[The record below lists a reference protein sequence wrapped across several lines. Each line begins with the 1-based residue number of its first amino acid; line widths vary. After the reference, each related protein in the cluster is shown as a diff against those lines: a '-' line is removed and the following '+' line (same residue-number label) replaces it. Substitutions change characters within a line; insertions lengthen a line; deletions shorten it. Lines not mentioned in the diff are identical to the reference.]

1 MAEKAFNTMARLNFG
16 AWALAGIAVIAVSG
30 CGDIRV
36 GPAGRTQQAAT
47 AQQPCDR
54 DMSGARTVYVCL
66 GDTLSG
72 LARLKNVTVANLM
85 KANGLSDD
93 QIQAGSTLVLPDEYV
108 HVVQPGETVLGIS
121 RQTNVSSDAIIA
133 ANDLTNADRLLPET
147 RLAIPRS
154 GNQIAARPVVNQSP
168 LLTVP
173 TTPASAPQA
182 APVPA
187 QQNTQPQIWP
197 SITIAKQPA
206 ATTITPAPSTGPPA
220 GTNNEQVASV
230 APQGAP
236 AGVNQPQP
244 RRRPAQAPSSAPV
257 ATTSAPKT
265 APAVTKPAVKAAPS
279 FLLPVEGKILSDFGP
294 KSGGLHN
301 DGINIAAA
309 RGTPIRATANGTV
322 AYAGDGLP
330 GFGNLVLIK
339 HADGWTSAYAHA
351 DSIAV
356 KRGDAVR
363 QGQTIGEIGATGTV
377 NEPQLHFELRQHDRA
392 VDPKKMVQ

>member
-133 ANDLTNADRLLPET
+133 ANDLTNAGKPGSPGEHSAISFPTHNGVGECSTTVACVADSSSTNTGCILPEKN
-147 RLAIPRS
+147 IP
-154 GNQIAARPVVNQSP
+154 I
-168 LLTVP
+168 LLF
-173 TTPASAPQA
+173 A
-182 APVPA
+182 
-187 QQNTQPQIWP
+187 
-197 SITIAKQPA
+197 
-206 ATTITPAPSTGPPA
+206 
-220 GTNNEQVASV
+220 VA
-230 APQGAP
+230 
-236 AGVNQPQP
+236 
-244 RRRPAQAPSSAPV
+244 
-257 ATTSAPKT
+257 
-265 APAVTKPAVKAAPS
+265 
-279 FLLPVEGKILSDFGP
+279 D
-294 KSGGLHN
+294 
-301 DGINIAAA
+301 
-309 RGTPIRATANGTV
+309 
-322 AYAGDGLP
+322 
-330 GFGNLVLIK
+330 
-339 HADGWTSAYAHA
+339 
-351 DSIAV
+351 
-356 KRGDAVR
+356 
-363 QGQTIGEIGATGTV
+363 
-377 NEPQLHFELRQHDRA
+377 
-392 VDPKKMVQ
+392 